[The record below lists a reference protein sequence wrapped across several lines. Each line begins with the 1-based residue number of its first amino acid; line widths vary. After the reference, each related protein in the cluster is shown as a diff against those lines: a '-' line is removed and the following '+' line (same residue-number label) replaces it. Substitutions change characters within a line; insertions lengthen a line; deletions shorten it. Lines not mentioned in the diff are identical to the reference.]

1 MAIPQDVIA
10 EIKYRNDI
18 ESVISQYVVLKRRGK
33 NLIGLCPFHN
43 EKTPSFTIYPE
54 NGSFYCFGCKVGG
67 DVLTFTGLIEH
78 LDYVESIKFLA
89 DKCGIQVPDNG
100 YEDNSMQK
108 LKQTILEINRESARF
123 FHKYLMSE
131 GGKWAL
137 DYLTGRGLSL
147 ATIKKFGLGCAPD
160 NWDSLLK
167 HLSSKGYTVGDMLQA
182 NVISKSSKG
191 TYFDR
196 FRNRVMF
203 PIINL
208 RGNVIAF
215 SGRARPGD
223 EKAGGKY
230 INTADTPVYKKSENL
245 YAFNFAK
252 NDCADRIILVEGN
265 MDVISLHQAG
275 FTNTVA
281 ALGTAF
287 TIEQA
292 KLLCRY
298 TREIVITLD
307 SDTAGQ
313 NAVKKVLT
321 TLKDSGMPIRVLVLP
336 DGKDPDEFIKKN
348 SSDKF
353 RALLERAESDIEY
366 KLRMASAGFDLS
378 SDDGKLKYLKS
389 AASILA
395 DTGDD
400 LTIDLYAGRLAEKY
414 NLSKNAVDNAI
425 KRIREENAKKR
436 QQKEIRD
443 VVAPRFDRTEINPE
457 KRFFKRAAV
466 AEETVIAVLLAH
478 PDYFAKVE
486 DTLPPEQFITSLNRR
501 IYGDIYSVLREGNN
515 IDISLFGEKYTPG
528 EMGYLVSL
536 QSSVKAERNPAEVLS
551 DSIEVLKK
559 ENLLKSSDNGEDDAD
574 WINRMQALL
583 QQKKGEK

>member
-1 MAIPQDVIA
+1 MAIPQEVIA

-18 ESVISQYVVLKRRGK
+18 ESVISQYMVLKRRGK
-33 NLIGLCPFHN
+33 NLVGLCPFHN
-43 EKTPSFTIYPE
+43 EKTPSFTVYPE

-67 DVLTFTGLIEH
+67 DVITFTGLIEH
-78 LDYVESIKFLA
+78 LDYVESIKYLA
-89 DKCGIQVPDNG
+89 DKSGIVIPENDYN
-100 YEDNSMQK
+100 DNSMQK
-108 LKQTILEINRESARF
+108 LKQTVLEINRESARF

-137 DYLTGRGLSL
+137 DYLFGRGLSL
-147 ATIKKFGLGCAPD
+147 ATVKKFGLGCAPD
-160 NWDSLLK
+160 SWDSLLK
-167 HLSSKGYTVGDMLQA
+167 HLSSKGYSISDMLQA
-182 NVISKSSKG
+182 NVISKSSRG

-230 INTADTPVYKKSENL
+230 VNTSDTPVYKKSENL

-252 NDCADRIILVEGN
+252 NNCADRIILVEGN

-298 TREIVITLD
+298 TKEIVITLD

-313 NAVKKVLT
+313 TAVKKVLGV
-321 TLKDSGMPIRVLVLP
+321 LKDSGLPVRVVVLP
-336 DGKDPDEFIKKN
+336 EGKDPDEYIRKN
-348 SSDKF
+348 SPEKF

-366 KLRMASAGFDLS
+366 KLRIASEGFDLD

-389 AASILA
+389 AAAILA
-395 DTGDD
+395 ETGDE
-400 LTIDLYAGRLAEKY
+400 LTVDLYAGRLSEKY
-414 NLSKNAVDNAI
+414 GLSKNALESAI
-425 KRIREENAKKR
+425 KRIREENARKKT
-436 QQKEIRD
+436 QKEIRN
-443 VVAPRFDRTEINPE
+443 VVAPKFDRSEINPE
-457 KRFFKRAAV
+457 KRFYKRAAV
-466 AEETVIAVLLAH
+466 AEETLISVLLAH

-486 DTLPPEQFITSLNRR
+486 DTLPPDKLITSLNRR
-501 IYGDIYSVLREGNN
+501 IYGDIYSVLKSGNN
-515 IDISLFGEKYTPG
+515 IDISLFGERYTPS

-536 QSSVKAERNPAEVLS
+536 QSGVKAERNPAEVLA
-551 DSIEVLKK
+551 DSIEVIKE
-559 ENLLKSSDNGEDDAD
+559 ENLLKTSDNGEDDAD
-574 WINRMQALL
+574 WVNRMQAILE
-583 QQKKGEK
+583 QKKGEK

>member
-1 MAIPQDVIA
+1 MAIPQEAIA

-18 ESVISQYVVLKRRGK
+18 ESVISQYMVLKRRGK
-33 NLIGLCPFHN
+33 NLVGLCPFHN
-43 EKTPSFTIYPE
+43 EKTPSFTVYPE

-67 DVLTFTGLIEH
+67 DVITFTGLIEH
-78 LDYVESIKFLA
+78 LDYVESIKYLA
-89 DKCGIQVPDNG
+89 DKSGIVIPENDYN
-100 YEDNSMQK
+100 DNSMQR
-108 LKQTILEINRESARF
+108 LKQTVLEINRESARF

-137 DYLTGRGLSL
+137 DYLFGRGLSL
-147 ATIKKFGLGCAPD
+147 ATVKKFGLGCAPD
-160 NWDSLLK
+160 SWDSLLK
-167 HLSSKGYTVGDMLQA
+167 HLSSKGYSISDMLQA
-182 NVISKSSKG
+182 NVISKSSRG

-230 INTADTPVYKKSENL
+230 VNTSDTPVYKKSENL

-298 TREIVITLD
+298 TKEIVITLD

-313 NAVKKVLT
+313 TAVKKVLGV
-321 TLKDSGMPIRVLVLP
+321 LKDSGLPVRVVVLP
-336 DGKDPDEFIKKN
+336 EGKDPDEYIRKN
-348 SSDKF
+348 SPEKF

-366 KLRMASAGFDLS
+366 KLRIASEGFDLD

-389 AASILA
+389 AAAILA
-395 DTGDD
+395 ETGDE
-400 LTIDLYAGRLAEKY
+400 LTVDLYSGRLSEKY
-414 NLSKNAVDNAI
+414 GLSKNALESAI
-425 KRIREENAKKR
+425 KRIREENARKKT
-436 QQKEIRD
+436 QKEIRN
-443 VVAPRFDRTEINPE
+443 VVAPKFDRSEINPE
-457 KRFFKRAAV
+457 KRFYKRAAV
-466 AEETVIAVLLAH
+466 AEETLISVLLAH

-486 DTLPPEQFITSLNRR
+486 DTLPPDKLITSLNRR
-501 IYGDIYSVLREGNN
+501 IYGDIYSVLKSGNN
-515 IDISLFGEKYTPG
+515 IDISLFGERYTPS

-536 QSSVKAERNPAEVLS
+536 QSGVKAERNPAEVLA
-551 DSIEVLKK
+551 DSIEVIKE
-559 ENLLKSSDNGEDDAD
+559 ENLLKTSDNGEDDAD
-574 WINRMQALL
+574 WVNRMQAILE
-583 QQKKGEK
+583 QKKGEK

>member
-18 ESVISQYVVLKRRGK
+18 ESVISQYVLLKRRGK

-89 DKCGIQVPDNG
+89 DKCGIQVPEND
-100 YEDNSMQK
+100 YDDNSMQK

-123 FHKYLMSE
+123 FHKYLMSD
-131 GGKWAL
+131 GGKWARQ
-137 DYLTGRGLSL
+137 YLTDRGLSI

-160 NWDSLLK
+160 SWDALFK
-167 HLSSKGYTVGDMLQA
+167 HLSAKGYTVGDMLQA
-182 NVISKSSKG
+182 NVISKSSRG
-191 TYFDR
+191 SYFDR

-215 SGRARPGD
+215 SGRARPSD

-230 INTADTPVYKKSENL
+230 VNTSDTPVYKKSENL

-292 KLLCRY
+292 KLLSRY
-298 TREIVITLD
+298 TKEIVITLD

-313 NAVKKVLT
+313 NAVKKVLNV
-321 TLKDSGMPIRVLVLP
+321 LKDSGMPIRVVVLP
-336 DGKDPDEFIKKN
+336 DGKDPDEYIKKN
-348 SSDKF
+348 SPEKF
-353 RALLERAESDIEY
+353 KSLIERAESDIEY
-366 KLRMASAGFDLS
+366 KLRIAADGFDLE
-378 SDDGKLKYLKS
+378 SDDGKLKYLK
-389 AASILA
+389 AAATILA
-395 DTGDD
+395 DTGDE
-400 LTIDLYAGRLAEKY
+400 LTIDLYSGRLAEKY
-414 NLSKNAVDNAI
+414 KLSKNAVDNAI
-425 KRIREENAKKR
+425 RRIREENVKNARK
-436 QQKEIRD
+436 KEIAE
-443 VVAPRFDRTEINPE
+443 VISPRFSRSEINPE
-457 KRFFKRAAV
+457 KRFNKRAAV
-466 AEETVIAVLLAH
+466 AEETIISVLLAH
-478 PDYFAKVE
+478 PDYFNAVE
-486 DTLPPEQFITSLNRR
+486 EALPPDKFITSLNRR
-501 IYGDIYSVLREGNN
+501 IYGDIYSVLKQGSNF
-515 IDISLFGEKYTPG
+515 DISLFGDKYTPA

-536 QSSVKAERNPAEVLS
+536 QSGVKAERNPSAVLL

-559 ENLLKSSDNGEDDAD
+559 ENLMRITDSGDDDAD

-583 QQKKGEK
+583 EQKKGDK